1 MTKRRWRPSS
11 GGCGVNGSKREI
23 AHLKAHRLKFEL
35 QLIFGLPGETLASFR
50 KSLDY
55 ASSLDPDLLAVFP
68 LMVLPGTE
76 LWRKAREIDLRF
88 DPEPP
93 YVVRS
98 HFSMT
103 ADDMAYGAKIM
114 EALEYLRNSKTARF
128 LSREPGLTFAGI
140 IDSWIAWRE
149 EDAGLSS
156 RSQSEAVHRA
166 VLRPARARLPL
177 LSGLRL
183 LGIQRVDRIGDRTKA
198 KMAPDRTNGI
208 RSRAVETHAA
218 DDVHVRYR
226 FTDPLDEATVRAAM
240 SLLSDEERTRHDR
253 FRARRDRDEYAVAH
267 ALLRTTL
274 SMVGDRP
281 PAAWRFTAGP
291 QGKPAIADA
300 VANEGLAFN
309 LSHTRGLVA
318 CAVSRGIDVGIDVE
332 AVTRAIDWRPIAARY
347 FSPEEVA
354 EIDRVDPPA
363 QAIRFFEIWTL
374 KEAFIKAV
382 GTGLSQPLKAMTF
395 SLEPREPVGFVPP
408 AGVSASLWHF
418 GLYAPAASHRLAVAV
433 SDGTPRVRRIHVQDD
448 LHSTG

>member
-1 MTKRRWRPSS
+1 
-11 GGCGVNGSKREI
+11 
-23 AHLKAHRLKFEL
+23 
-35 QLIFGLPGETLASFR
+35 
-50 KSLDY
+50 
-55 ASSLDPDLLAVFP
+55 
-68 LMVLPGTE
+68 
-76 LWRKAREIDLRF
+76 
-88 DPEPP
+88 
-93 YVVRS
+93 
-98 HFSMT
+98 
-103 ADDMAYGAKIM
+103 
-114 EALEYLRNSKTARF
+114 
-128 LSREPGLTFAGI
+128 
-140 IDSWIAWRE
+140 
-149 EDAGLSS
+149 
-156 RSQSEAVHRA
+156 
-166 VLRPARARLPL
+166 
-177 LSGLRL
+177 
-183 LGIQRVDRIGDRTKA
+183 
-198 KMAPDRTNGI
+198 MAPDRTNGI

-291 QGKPAIADA
+291 QGKPAIASA